1 MKDEITEIEMTWL
14 CMESAHPHIYYIHLV
29 GLLKRSNTFG
39 IYHMSH
45 SEKDF
50 SFYALLSRGLLHN
63 GTLCNMYIL
72 RECKAR
78 RINT

>member
-1 MKDEITEIEMTWL
+1 MKDEITEIEMTWF

-50 SFYALLSRGLLHN
+50 SFYALLSKGLVDT
-63 GTLCNMYIL
+63 GTYMKRTLL
-72 RECKAR
+72 RECM
-78 RINT
+78 